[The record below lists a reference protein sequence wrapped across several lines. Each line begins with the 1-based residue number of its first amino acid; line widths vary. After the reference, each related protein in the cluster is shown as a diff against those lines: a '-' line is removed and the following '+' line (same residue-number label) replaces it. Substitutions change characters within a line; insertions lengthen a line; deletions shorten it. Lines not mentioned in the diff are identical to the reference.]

1 MRFKKRELMGEEVK
15 KYFSTSFKFFYYQSM
30 NYFIFGDYKMVD

>member
-1 MRFKKRELMGEEVK
+1 MRFKKRELMGGKEVE
-15 KYFSTSFKFFYYQSM
+15 KYFSTPLFFYYQSM